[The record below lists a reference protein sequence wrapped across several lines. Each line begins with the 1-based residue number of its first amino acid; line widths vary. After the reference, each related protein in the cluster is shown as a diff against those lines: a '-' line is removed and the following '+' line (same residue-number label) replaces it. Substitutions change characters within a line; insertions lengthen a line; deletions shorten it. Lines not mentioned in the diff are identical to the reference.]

1 VKKKN
6 SKRNLIA
13 VAFCG
18 LILTSNISVAQ
29 LLNNLSTMDLGDIH
43 GNVQSTAQYYIPD
56 STIGAAEVP
65 EKMLFNGF
73 ANLIYTKGKF
83 TAGVRYESYLNRLQG
98 YPAAFQGTGISYR
111 YASYKSDFLEIT
123 VGSFYEQFGNGLS
136 LRTYEERNLGLDNA
150 LDGVRIKAV
159 PIKGVYLKGLV
170 GKQRLDLKTNSG
182 LVRGFDGE
190 IQLNEAIKILADK
203 KLVVSIGGSF
213 VSKFQE
219 DKDPALI
226 LPQNVGTSSGR
237 LRLSRNNFS
246 LNTEYAQKINDPSL
260 DNKFIYK
267 PGEALLVQASYAK
280 KGFSLSLA
288 GSHIDNMSFRS
299 DRNAQLTTQ
308 LLNYIPALNKQHT
321 YNLLAFYP
329 YSSQPNGETQYS
341 AEVSYKIIKKP
352 KYKLDIVVNYS
363 GSDALDTMRYDVASD
378 STREGYKV
386 GSWLPASLT
395 PKKKIAPGTDP
406 TLADNR
412 RLFRELYIEINQ
424 KFGKKL
430 KATFIYS
437 NQFYNKDVIQKPG
450 DGKIYSSI
458 IVADIT
464 YKLKGESSLRVE
476 LQNLAT
482 RQDHQDWAYGLIEY
496 TFSSNVYVAVGDQ
509 WNYGNDHSN
518 ERYHYYNVSAGYIKN
533 ANRIELTY
541 GKQRAGIFCVGGV
554 CRNVPASNG
563 VTLTITS
570 SF

>member
-1 VKKKN
+1 MKKHFRK
-6 SKRNLIA
+6 II
-13 VAFCG
+13 VAAFFCG
-18 LILTSNISVAQ
+18 LTLISNVSVAQ
-29 LLNNLSTMDLGDIH
+29 LLNNLGTMDLGDIH
-43 GNVQSTAQYYIPD
+43 GNFQSTAQYYVPD

-73 ANLIYTKGKF
+73 MNLIYTKGKF

-111 YASYKSDFLEIT
+111 YATYKSDFLEVT

-159 PIKGVYLKGLV
+159 PVKGVYLKGLI
-170 GKQRLDLKTNSG
+170 GKQRLDLKNNSG

-190 IQLNEAIKILADK
+190 IQLNEAIKQLADK
-203 KLVVSIGGSF
+203 KLVVSVGGSF

-219 DKDPALI
+219 DKDPALV
-226 LPQNVGTSSGR
+226 LPQNVGTSAGR
-237 LRLSRNNFS
+237 LRISRNNFS

-267 PGEALLVQASYAK
+267 PGEALLVQASYAQ

-308 LLNYIPALNKQHT
+308 LLNYVPALNKQHT

-329 YSSQPNGETQYS
+329 YSSQPNGETQFS
-341 AEVSYKIIKKP
+341 AEVSYKVIKKP

-363 GSDALDTMRYDVASD
+363 GSDALDTFRYDAVTD
-378 STREGYKV
+378 TLRTGYKV
-386 GSWLPASLT
+386 KSWLPASLT
-395 PKKKIAPGTDP
+395 NRREGYLGNTTAV
-406 TLADNR
+406 DNR
-412 RLFRELYIEINQ
+412 RLFREFYVEVNQ
-424 KFGKKL
+424 KFGKKIKSTL
-430 KATFIYS
+430 IYS

-450 DGKIYSSI
+450 DGKVFSTIV
-458 IVADIT
+458 VADIT
-464 YKLKGESSLRVE
+464 YKLKTESAIRLE
-476 LQNLAT
+476 LQGMFT
-482 RQDHQDWAYGLIEY
+482 EQDHQDWAYGLLEY
-496 TFSSNVYVAVGDQ
+496 TFNSNIYVAVGDQ
-509 WNYGNDHSN
+509 WNFGNNHSN

-563 VTLTITS
+563 VTLTVTS